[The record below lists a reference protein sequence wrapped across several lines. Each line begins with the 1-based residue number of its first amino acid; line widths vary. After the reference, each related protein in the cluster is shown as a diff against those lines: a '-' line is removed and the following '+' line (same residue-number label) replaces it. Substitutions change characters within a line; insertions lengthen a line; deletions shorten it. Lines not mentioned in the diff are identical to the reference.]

1 MSTCHVRNVSHG
13 TRLALRRGR
22 PGEIYFLTDG
32 EPVPFRDFITRLIL
46 TQGVDPGDRTAPMW
60 LADALAAISETAWR
74 ILPLKGEPPLTRTAM
89 NLFFRE
95 VTVNDAK
102 ARRELGYRPVVSV
115 DEGLRELLE
124 PENRA

>member
-1 MSTCHVRNVSHG
+1 
-13 TRLALRRGR
+13 
-22 PGEIYFLTDG
+22 
-32 EPVPFRDFITRLIL
+32 
-46 TQGVDPGDRTAPMW
+46 MW

-74 ILPLKGEPPLTRTAM
+74 ILPLKGEPPLTRTGM

-124 PENRA
+124 PANRA